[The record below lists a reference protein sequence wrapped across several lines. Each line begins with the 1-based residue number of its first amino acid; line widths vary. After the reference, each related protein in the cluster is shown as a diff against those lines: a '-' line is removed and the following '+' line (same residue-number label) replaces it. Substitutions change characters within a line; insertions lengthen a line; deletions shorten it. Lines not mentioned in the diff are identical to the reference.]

1 MPNTE
6 NLNRALLELEIL
18 KETDSEAYAAG
29 LLQINKSL
37 QNYNEKV
44 AALIEKLA
52 S

>member
-1 MPNTE
+1 MPITE
-6 NLNRALLELEIL
+6 NLKQVLLELEVL
-18 KETDSEAYAAG
+18 KETDPEAYAAG

>member
-1 MPNTE
+1 MQITE

-18 KETDSEAYAAG
+18 KETDPEAYAAG

-37 QNYNEKV
+37 QNYNDKV